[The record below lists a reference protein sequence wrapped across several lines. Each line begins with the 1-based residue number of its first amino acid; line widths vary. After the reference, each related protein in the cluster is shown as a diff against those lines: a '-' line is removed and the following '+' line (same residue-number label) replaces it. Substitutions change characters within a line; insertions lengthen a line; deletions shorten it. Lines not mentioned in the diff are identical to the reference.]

1 MNYLIENTYPDSFIG
16 ANESL
21 CNAWVMTRINYINL
35 AKSVRKAHFTNNDIK
50 VVLFEY
56 GYDPKNNH
64 MRTDFVQGT
73 DTLVNTHVNSAAFAD
88 FCSKFLTTY
97 NSKIHVYVRRKVD
110 HDTREF
116 HPFLKQVV
124 MNIEPGAFDDPEMPS
139 LIPLDQTLE

>member
-16 ANESL
+16 ANETF
-21 CNAWVMTRINYINL
+21 CNAWIMTRINYTNL
-35 AKSVRKAHFTNNDIK
+35 AKSVRNAHSANNDIK

-56 GYDPKNNH
+56 GYDRKNNH
-64 MRTDFVQGT
+64 MRTDFIQGT

-110 HDTREF
+110 YETREF

-124 MNIEPGAFDDPEMPS
+124 MNIEAGAFDDPEMPS
-139 LIPLDQTLE
+139 LIPLDQTFE